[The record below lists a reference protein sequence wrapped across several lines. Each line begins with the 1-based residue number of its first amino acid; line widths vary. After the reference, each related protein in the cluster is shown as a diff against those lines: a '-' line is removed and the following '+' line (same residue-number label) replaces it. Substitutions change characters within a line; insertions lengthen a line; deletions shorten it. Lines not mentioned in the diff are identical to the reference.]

1 MTTTQ
6 TTVDS
11 APDRATFDG
20 AKAEVPIGGP
30 QDGDG

>member
-11 APDRATFDG
+11 ASDRATVDG
-20 AKAEVPIGGP
+20 AKAEAFGGRMSHFP
-30 QDGDG
+30 

>member
-1 MTTTQ
+1 MPTTQ

-20 AKAEVPIGGP
+20 AKAEAFGGRMSP
-30 QDGDG
+30 FP

>member
-20 AKAEVPIGGP
+20 AKAFGGRMSHFP
-30 QDGDG
+30 

>member
-11 APDRATFDG
+11 APYGATFDG
-20 AKAEVPIGGP
+20 AEVEAFRGRMSPFP
-30 QDGDG
+30 